1 MEKRK
6 FNGKKN
12 TKNNRTKYQSND
24 KNEQRSRFSKD
35 KEEKSSFSKK
45 DEKQKT
51 YSKPLNKNRYDKN
64 EKKESTRNDEGYSK
78 PLNKK
83 SYEKEENKEYKHSN
97 DNHSKPYSKFKK
109 EKPSYNS
116 YKKKDTEERTESF
129 DRKDEYKKDR
139 HFSKHKPSISKG
151 KPKYGK
157 SSTKKD
163 NSIRLNRYLSNA
175 GICSRREA
183 DEYIKAGLV
192 KVNGVV
198 ITELGTKVQPT
209 DEIKFNNEAIKI
221 ENKVYI
227 LLNKPKDYVTTTDDE
242 RGRRTV
248 MELIRGACRE
258 KVFPVGRLDRNT
270 TGVLLFTN
278 DGEMA
283 AKLTHPKFSKKK
295 IYHVFLD
302 KKIKK
307 EDMDKLV
314 EGINDGDDFLRADVV
329 SFVDPTDKTQ
339 VGVEIHTGQ
348 NRVIRRMFEALDY
361 KVVKLDRVYFAGLT
375 KKGLPRGRWR
385 FLTPTEINMLKMGAF
400 E

>member
-1 MEKRK
+1 MERRK
-6 FNGKKN
+6 FNSGK
-12 TKNNRTKYQSND
+12 SN
-24 KNEQRSRFSKD
+24 KNEHSHYHSNEKKEQHKRFTKD
-35 KEEKSSFSKK
+35 KEENDKHFTTDSKPLKKNRNKNEERNIDDSSKSFSKYEK
-45 DEKQKT
+45 DKTVYKPYKKQ
-51 YSKPLNKNRYDKN
+51 
-64 EKKESTRNDEGYSK
+64 ESDDRND
-78 PLNKK
+78 
-83 SYEKEENKEYKHSN
+83 H
-97 DNHSKPYSKFKK
+97 
-109 EKPSYNS
+109 
-116 YKKKDTEERTESF
+116 R
-129 DRKDEYKKDR
+129 DRKKDR
-139 HFSKHKPSISKG
+139 LFSKQKPTFSKVKHKASA
-151 KPKYGK
+151 
-157 SSTKKD
+157 KKD
-163 NSIRLNRYLSNA
+163 NSIRLNRYLANA

-198 ITELGTKVQPT
+198 VTELGTKVQPT

-227 LLNKPKDYVTTTDDE
+227 LLNKPKDYVTTTTDE

-278 DGEMA
+278 DGDLA
-283 AKLTHPKFSKKK
+283 AKLTHPKYSKKK

-302 KKIKK
+302 KKLKK

-329 SFVDPTDKTQ
+329 SFVDPADKTQ

-348 NRVIRRMFEALDY
+348 NRVIRRMFEALNY

-375 KKGLPRGRWR
+375 KKSLPRGRWR

>member
-6 FNGKKN
+6 FNSGK
-12 TKNNRTKYQSND
+12 SN
-24 KNEQRSRFSKD
+24 KNEHSHYHSNEKKEQHKRFTKD
-35 KEEKSSFSKK
+35 KEENDKHFKTDSKPLKKNRYKNEERNIDDSSKSFSK
-45 DEKQKT
+45 
-51 YSKPLNKNRYDKN
+51 
-64 EKKESTRNDEGYSK
+64 
-78 PLNKK
+78 
-83 SYEKEENKEYKHSN
+83 
-97 DNHSKPYSKFKK
+97 
-109 EKPSYNS
+109 
-116 YKKKDTEERTESF
+116 
-129 DRKDEYKKDR
+129 YKKDKPVYKPYKKEESDDSNEHR
-139 HFSKHKPSISKG
+139 DRKKDRPFSKQKPTFSKG
-151 KPKYGK
+151 KPKYNK
-157 SSTKKD
+157 TAAKKD
-163 NSIRLNRYLSNA
+163 NSIRLNRYLANA

-198 ITELGTKVQPT
+198 VTELGTKVQPT

-227 LLNKPKDYVTTTDDE
+227 LLNKPKDYVTTTADE

-278 DGEMA
+278 DGDLA

-302 KKIKK
+302 KKLKK

-375 KKGLPRGRWR
+375 KKSLPRGRWR

>member
-6 FNGKKN
+6 FNDNKSP
-12 TKNNRTKYQSND
+12 KNNRSKYNSNNKKNQHSKFSKEKDNNEKQSISKND
-24 KNEQRSRFSKD
+24 KND
-35 KEEKSSFSKK
+35 
-45 DEKQKT
+45 
-51 YSKPLNKNRYDKN
+51 
-64 EKKESTRNDEGYSK
+64 
-78 PLNKK
+78 
-83 SYEKEENKEYKHSN
+83 
-97 DNHSKPYSKFKK
+97 SKPYS
-109 EKPSYNS
+109 NN
-116 YKKKDTEERTESF
+116 
-129 DRKDEYKKDR
+129 RKDKYSD
-139 HFSKHKPSISKG
+139 KPYTKQKSTFIKG
-151 KPKYGK
+151 KT
-157 SSTKKD
+157 STKKD
-163 NSIRLNRYLSNA
+163 NSIRLNRYLANA

-192 KVNGVV
+192 KVNGLVV
-198 ITELGTKVQPT
+198 TELGTKILPT
-209 DEIKFNNEAIKI
+209 DEVKFNNETVRL

-227 LLNKPKDYVTTTDDE
+227 LLNKPKDYVTTTSDE

-278 DGEMA
+278 DGELA
-283 AKLTHPKFSKKK
+283 AKLTHPKYAKKK

-302 KKIKK
+302 KNIKR
-307 EDMDKLV
+307 EDMEKLV
-314 EGINDGDDFLRADVV
+314 EGITDNEELLKADVV
-329 SFVDPTDKTQ
+329 SYVDPVDKTQ

-348 NRVIRRMFEALDY
+348 NRVVRRMFEALGY

-375 KKGLPRGRWR
+375 KKSLPRGRWR

>member
-1 MEKRK
+1 MERRK
-6 FNGKKN
+6 YNSGKSNKN
-12 TKNNRTKYQSND
+12 EHLSYHSND
-24 KNEQRSRFSKD
+24 KKEQHKRFTND
-35 KEEKSSFSKK
+35 KEEKGKEEYAKK
-45 DEKQKT
+45 
-51 YSKPLNKNRYDKN
+51 YSKPLKKNH
-64 EKKESTRNDEGYSK
+64 
-78 PLNKK
+78 
-83 SYEKEENKEYKHSN
+83 YEKEERSSEETAKS
-97 DNHSKPYSKFKK
+97 YSKNKK
-109 EKPSYNS
+109 DKPVYNKS
-116 YKKKDTEERTESF
+116 YKKEESDE
-129 DRKDEYKKDR
+129 RKEYQDKKKDR
-139 HFSKHKPSISKG
+139 TYSKQKPSFSKG
-151 KPKYGK
+151 KPKYAK
-157 SSTKKD
+157 SAAKKD
-163 NSIRLNRYLSNA
+163 NSIRLNRYLANA

-198 ITELGTKVQPT
+198 VTELGIKVQPS
-209 DEIKFNNEAIKI
+209 DEVKFNNEAIKI

-227 LLNKPKDYVTTTDDE
+227 LLNKPKDYVTTTADE

-278 DGEMA
+278 DGEIA
-283 AKLTHPKFSKKK
+283 AKLTHPKYSKKK

-302 KKIKK
+302 KKLKK

-314 EGINDGDDFLRADVV
+314 EGINDGDELLRADVV

-348 NRVIRRMFEALDY
+348 NRVIRRMFEALEY